1 MKKNSMAIIGV
12 VAFVLAVAVGY
23 ALFSETIN
31 VNGSASINEDKSIN
45 ININTDNG
53 EYASYT
59 KNADGFI
66 NFSANYREASN
77 MIDYMQNLVKE
88 VVAGIEQ

>member
-1 MKKNSMAIIGV
+1 MTLTKNSTNYVIQDTFGEV
-12 VAFVLAVAVGY
+12 
-23 ALFSETIN
+23 S
-31 VNGSASINEDKSIN
+31 VNGNASVNEDKSIN

-66 NFSANYREASN
+66 NFNASYKEASD
-77 MIDYMQNLVKE
+77 MINYMQTLVEE
-88 VVAGIEQ
+88 VMTGIAQ

>member
-1 MKKNSMAIIGV
+1 MTLTKNSTNYLIQDTFGEV
-12 VAFVLAVAVGY
+12 
-23 ALFSETIN
+23 S
-31 VNGSASINEDKSIN
+31 VNGNASVNEDKSIN

-66 NFSANYREASN
+66 NFNASYKEPSN
-77 MIDYMQNLVKE
+77 MIAYMQTLVEE
-88 VVAGIEQ
+88 VVESITQ

>member
-1 MKKNSMAIIGV
+1 MTLTKNSTNYLIQDTFGEV
-12 VAFVLAVAVGY
+12 
-23 ALFSETIN
+23 N
-31 VNGSASINEDKSIN
+31 VNGNASVNEDKSIN

-66 NFSANYREASN
+66 NFNASYKEASN
-77 MIDYMQNLVKE
+77 IIDYMQTLVEE
-88 VVAGIEQ
+88 VVAGIAQ

>member
-1 MKKNSMAIIGV
+1 MTLTKNSTNYVIQDTFGEA
-12 VAFVLAVAVGY
+12 
-23 ALFSETIN
+23 N
-31 VNGSASINEDKSIN
+31 VNGNASVNEDKSIN

-66 NFSANYREASN
+66 NFNASYKEASN
-77 MIDYMQNLVKE
+77 MIDYMQTLVEE
-88 VVAGIEQ
+88 VMTGIEQ

>member
-1 MKKNSMAIIGV
+1 MTLTKNSTNYLIQDTFGEV
-12 VAFVLAVAVGY
+12 
-23 ALFSETIN
+23 N

-59 KNADGFI
+59 KNANGFI
-66 NFSANYREASN
+66 NFNASYKEASN
-77 MIDYMQNLVKE
+77 MIDYMQTLVEE
-88 VVAGIEQ
+88 VIEGIAQ

>member
-1 MKKNSMAIIGV
+1 MTLTKNSTNYLIQDTFGEV
-12 VAFVLAVAVGY
+12 
-23 ALFSETIN
+23 N
-31 VNGSASINEDKSIN
+31 VNGNASVNEDKSIN

-66 NFSANYREASN
+66 NFNASYKEASN
-77 MIDYMQNLVKE
+77 MIDYMQTLVEE
-88 VVAGIEQ
+88 VIEGIAQ

>member
-1 MKKNSMAIIGV
+1 MTLTKNSTNYLIQDTLGEV
-12 VAFVLAVAVGY
+12 
-23 ALFSETIN
+23 N
-31 VNGSASINEDKSIN
+31 VNGSASVNEDKSIN

-66 NFSANYREASN
+66 NFNASYKEASN
-77 MIDYMQNLVKE
+77 MIDYMQTLVEE
-88 VVAGIEQ
+88 VMTGIEQ

>member
-1 MKKNSMAIIGV
+1 MTLTKNSVNYLIQDTFG
-12 VAFVLAVAVGY
+12 
-23 ALFSETIN
+23 EIN
-31 VNGSASINEDKSIN
+31 VNGNASVNEDKSIN

-66 NFSANYREASN
+66 NFNASYKEASN
-77 MIDYMQNLVKE
+77 MIDYMQTLVEE
-88 VVAGIEQ
+88 VLTGIEQ

>member
-1 MKKNSMAIIGV
+1 MTLTKNSTNYLIQDTFGEV
-12 VAFVLAVAVGY
+12 
-23 ALFSETIN
+23 N
-31 VNGSASINEDKSIN
+31 VNGNASVNEDKSIN

-66 NFSANYREASN
+66 NFNASYKEASN
-77 MIDYMQNLVKE
+77 MIDYMQTLVEE
-88 VVAGIEQ
+88 VVAGITQ

>member
-1 MKKNSMAIIGV
+1 MTLTKNSANYLIQDTFGEV
-12 VAFVLAVAVGY
+12 
-23 ALFSETIN
+23 N
-31 VNGSASINEDKSIN
+31 VNGNASVNEDKSIN

-66 NFSANYREASN
+66 NFNASYKEASN
-77 MIDYMQNLVKE
+77 MIDYMQTLVEE
-88 VVAGIEQ
+88 VMTGIEQ

>member
-1 MKKNSMAIIGV
+1 MTLTKNSTNYLIQDTFGEV
-12 VAFVLAVAVGY
+12 
-23 ALFSETIN
+23 N
-31 VNGSASINEDKSIN
+31 VNGNASINEDKSIN

-66 NFSANYREASN
+66 NFNASYKEASN
-77 MIDYMQNLVKE
+77 MVDYMQTLVEE
-88 VVAGIEQ
+88 VMTGIEQ

>member
-1 MKKNSMAIIGV
+1 MTLTKNSTNYSIQDTFGEV
-12 VAFVLAVAVGY
+12 
-23 ALFSETIN
+23 S
-31 VNGSASINEDKSIN
+31 VNGNASVNEDKSIN

-66 NFSANYREASN
+66 NFNASYKEASN
-77 MIDYMQNLVKE
+77 MIDYMQTLVEE
-88 VVAGIEQ
+88 VITGIAQ

>member
-1 MKKNSMAIIGV
+1 MTLTKNSTNYLIQDTFGEV
-12 VAFVLAVAVGY
+12 
-23 ALFSETIN
+23 N
-31 VNGSASINEDKSIN
+31 VNGNASVNEDKSIN

-66 NFSANYREASN
+66 NFNASYKEPSN
-77 MIDYMQNLVKE
+77 MIAYMQTLVEE
-88 VVAGIEQ
+88 VMTGIEQ

>member
-1 MKKNSMAIIGV
+1 MTLTKNSTNYLIQDTFGEV
-12 VAFVLAVAVGY
+12 
-23 ALFSETIN
+23 N
-31 VNGSASINEDKSIN
+31 VNGNASVNEDKSIN

-66 NFSANYREASN
+66 NFNASYKEPSN
-77 MIDYMQNLVKE
+77 MIAYMQTLVEE
-88 VVAGIEQ
+88 VIESITQ

>member
-1 MKKNSMAIIGV
+1 MTLTKNSVNYLIQDTFGEV
-12 VAFVLAVAVGY
+12 
-23 ALFSETIN
+23 N
-31 VNGSASINEDKSIN
+31 VNGNASVNEDKSIN

-66 NFSANYREASN
+66 NFNASYKEASN
-77 MIDYMQNLVKE
+77 MVDYMQTLVGE
-88 VVAGIEQ
+88 VIAGIAQ

>member
-1 MKKNSMAIIGV
+1 MTLTKNSTNYVIQDTFGEV
-12 VAFVLAVAVGY
+12 
-23 ALFSETIN
+23 N
-31 VNGSASINEDKSIN
+31 VNGNASVNEDKSIN

-66 NFSANYREASN
+66 NFNASYKEAST
-77 MIDYMQNLVKE
+77 MIDYMQTLVEE
-88 VVAGIEQ
+88 VVTGITQ